1 MKLPRYSSTALPRE
15 QHLDPALAAAA
26 AAAPGQFASQALSV
40 VGDFAM
46 KMLTAEE
53 QSKAREADADNRI
66 KLAEFESDPRWE
78 QDEVEGR
85 PTEQVMLEEYETL
98 EKEME
103 AVGEGLVI
111 KSIQSELQSSIKL
124 RSADT
129 RLRMQDAGN
138 KIRIRRTKARDALT
152 IDKLQRAGDWETV
165 STTITA
171 GYESGIYTMAE
182 RDGML
187 EQNRKLERITPYID
201 ALGSGDESEM
211 DAKALEALTDKTLDA
226 DERVSMWRTLSS
238 AADGEEADYHRERS
252 ERWSNNAVG
261 MWRDY
266 GALSVSDIEGM
277 DISPEMK
284 MTAIKQKRTDALSG
298 KVYDNPA
305 AVALGEELILSL
317 YSDSNANVDNISKI
331 LGGMVTTGD
340 LSSGT
345 GLELQKKLMSISE
358 DVFKGSNFSDVMRT
372 AELEITKGIPT
383 EDIFD
388 FWGDNAALVGTIQ
401 SDWRSEMMRAKID
414 EGASFNPRE
423 YYEANI
429 QRFRD
434 RVDEIMP
441 NTITDKAIR
450 SKMIGLEGNALQIAA
465 SDLIIDIDNMDLE
478 QEEKAK
484 LYQLVRGYIQ

>member
-1 MKLPRYSSTALPRE
+1 
-15 QHLDPALAAAA
+15 
-26 AAAPGQFASQALSV
+26 
-40 VGDFAM
+40 
-46 KMLTAEE
+46 
-53 QSKAREADADNRI
+53 
-66 KLAEFESDPRWE
+66 
-78 QDEVEGR
+78 
-85 PTEQVMLEEYETL
+85 
-98 EKEME
+98 
-103 AVGEGLVI
+103 
-111 KSIQSELQSSIKL
+111 
-124 RSADT
+124 
-129 RLRMQDAGN
+129 
-138 KIRIRRTKARDALT
+138 
-152 IDKLQRAGDWETV
+152 
-165 STTITA
+165 
-171 GYESGIYTMAE
+171 
-182 RDGML
+182 
-187 EQNRKLERITPYID
+187 
-201 ALGSGDESEM
+201 
-211 DAKALEALTDKTLDA
+211 
-226 DERVSMWRTLSS
+226 
-238 AADGEEADYHRERS
+238 
-252 ERWSNNAVG
+252 
-261 MWRDY
+261 
-266 GALSVSDIEGM
+266 
-277 DISPEMK
+277 
-284 MTAIKQKRTDALSG
+284 
-298 KVYDNPA
+298 
-305 AVALGEELILSL
+305 
-317 YSDSNANVDNISKI
+317 
-331 LGGMVTTGD
+331 MVTTGD